1 MATVKVGKPSNNG
14 CGLLGFIF
22 YIFNFFIIYF
32 YYWHWCMVADD
43 VNEIFLMALAKVI
56 GGGGLWGWFEFIL
69 FYFRKLI

>member
-1 MATVKVGKPSNNG
+1 
-14 CGLLGFIF
+14 
-22 YIFNFFIIYF
+22 
-32 YYWHWCMVADD
+32 MVADD